1 MSVLMAEADNRFVR
15 EGSGFLVF
23 CLVGVFGLIVDA
35 GALVALIEFAD
46 FNAYVA
52 RGLSIAF
59 AVSVTW
65 AAHRLWTFRTI
76 GNRRFPEWMRYQLTS
91 AFGAAVNFG
100 IYSALLASQDGMGP
114 FIALLISS
122 VCALVVNFL
131 GARFFAFGARSF
143 RPT

>member
-1 MSVLMAEADNRFVR
+1 MSDGKNRLVR

-23 CLVGVFGLIVDA
+23 CLVGLFGLIVDA
-35 GALVALIEFAD
+35 GALLALIEYAD
-46 FNAYVA
+46 LNPYVA

-76 GNRRFPEWMRYQLTS
+76 GNKRFPEWMRYQLTS
-91 AFGAAVNFG
+91 VFGAAVNFG
-100 IYSALLASQDGMGP
+100 LYGILLASQDEMGP
-114 FIALLISS
+114 FLAMVISS
-122 VCALVVNFL
+122 ICALVVNFL
-131 GARFFAFGARSF
+131 GARFFAFRARSF